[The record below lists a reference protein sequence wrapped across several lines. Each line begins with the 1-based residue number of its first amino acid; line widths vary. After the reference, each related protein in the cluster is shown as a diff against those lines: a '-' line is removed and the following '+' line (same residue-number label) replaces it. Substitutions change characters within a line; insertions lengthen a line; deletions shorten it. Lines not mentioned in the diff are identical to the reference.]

1 MNTLGSARRALR
13 VARGGAIVA
22 AGLLLVAVARRGGSV
37 EVGALPVEPGASSQ
51 VATGPGGGTSTTP
64 GGPSSGSSG
73 GSSVDIARIVAG
85 DPFSPIRASPE
96 VPYRLGAVEPVIR
109 RVVAAPQQVRLL
121 GTVVRP
127 TGRSFAM
134 CQVAD
139 GPATV
144 VYPGQ
149 RIGGLVLESVLQG
162 SAVFIDD
169 EGTRVTLRVPGNGR

>member
-1 MNTLGSARRALR
+1 MTTLGSARRALR
-13 VARGGAIVA
+13 LARGGVVVA
-22 AGLLLVAVARRGGSV
+22 AGLLLVAVARRGSV
-37 EVGALPVEPGASSQ
+37 EVDALPLEPIGLSGVSTGAGGAASSAAGS
-51 VATGPGGGTSTTP
+51 V
-64 GGPSSGSSG
+64 SSGISNG
-73 GSSVDIARIVAG
+73 APADISRIIAG
-85 DPFSPIRASPE
+85 DPFSPVRAAPE
-96 VPYRLGAVEPVIR
+96 VSYRLGAVEPVVR

-127 TGRSFAM
+127 AGRSFAM
-134 CQVAD
+134 CQVAA

-149 RIGGLVLESVLQG
+149 RIGGLVLESVSQG